1 MTPSIWL
8 LSITAVSIAFIH
20 TVIGPDHYIPFIM
33 MANAQQWPRRKTL
46 LVTMMCGVGHVLS
59 SVLLG
64 IIGIAFGVALH
75 KLQFIESVRND
86 IVAWAFIAFGM
97 IYGLWGLKVAFRQ
110 KTHSHVHEHDDG
122 NVHEHEHSHFFGP
135 RHSHAF
141 STHKVMTTWTLFT
154 IFVLGPCEPLIPL
167 LMLPA
172 ASSSIFGI
180 VFISLIFGVVTI
192 VTMVAMVLIVLSG
205 MDLIPL
211 KQIERFTHALAGGV
225 IAMTGF
231 AIQLFGL

>member
-1 MTPSIWL
+1 MTPSLWL

-46 LVTMMCGVGHVLS
+46 FVTFLCGIGHVLS
-59 SVLLG
+59 SVILG
-64 IIGIAFGVALH
+64 MIGIAFGVALH
-75 KLQFIESVRND
+75 KLQFVESVRND
-86 IVAWAFIAFGM
+86 IIAWAFIAFGM
-97 IYGLWGLKVAFRQ
+97 IYGLWGLKVAFRR
-110 KTHSHVHEHDDG
+110 KTHTHIHVHDDGSVHEHQ
-122 NVHEHEHSHFFGP
+122 HSHLFGP
-135 RHSHAF
+135 SHSHAL

-172 ASSSIFGI
+172 ASSSVFGIVFVSLIFGI
-180 VFISLIFGVVTI
+180 VTIS
-192 VTMVAMVLIVLSG
+192 TMTAMVVLVLSG
-205 MDLIPL
+205 MDHLPL

-225 IAMTGF
+225 IMITGF
-231 AIQLFGL
+231 TMVFFGL